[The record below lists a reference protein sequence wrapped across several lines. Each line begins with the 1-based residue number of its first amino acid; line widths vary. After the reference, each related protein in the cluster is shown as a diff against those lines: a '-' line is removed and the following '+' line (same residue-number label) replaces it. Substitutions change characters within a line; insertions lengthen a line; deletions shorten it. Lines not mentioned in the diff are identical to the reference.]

1 MKHFIYIILL
11 LLGSLTQAQSNF
23 EKGMQKAFSLWE
35 ANNWT
40 EAENLFERIANA
52 EPDQWLPHYYI
63 AQMNSLKSWE
73 EKDAAVLKA
82 QLDKAQ
88 EHLNTAK
95 SISKDNPEI
104 LVLQAHVLTNWIV
117 FDGMTYGMKYSAK
130 ISELY
135 AKAKQLAPNNPRAVY
150 GKADWEIG
158 SAKYFGQ
165 DTSPFCKDLN
175 HALELFATF
184 KPETPF
190 HPTWGQQR
198 VEQLLAESCQEK
210 H

>member
-11 LLGSLTQAQSNF
+11 LLGSITQAQSNF

-35 ANNWT
+35 SNQWT
-40 EAENLFERIANA
+40 EAENLFERIATA

-73 EKDAAVLKA
+73 EKDPVVLKA

-95 SISKDNPEI
+95 SISKDNPEL
-104 LVLQAHVLTNWIV
+104 LVLQAHVLTNWVV

-135 AKAKQLAPNNPRAVY
+135 SKAKQLAPNNPRAVY
-150 GKADWEIG
+150 GKAEWEIG

-165 DTSPFCKDLN
+165 DTSAFCKDLN

-184 KPETPF
+184 KPESPF
-190 HPTWGQQR
+190 HPNWGQQR
-198 VEQLLAESCQEK
+198 LEQLLAESCQEK

>member
-23 EKGMQKAFSLWE
+23 EKGMQKAFNLWE

-117 FDGMTYGMKYSAK
+117 FDGMSYGMKYSAK